1 MKQLQVQ
8 KRKYIRWIEDLSIKD
23 RPVVGGKNATLGD
36 MKRKLKTE
44 GIATPKGFA
53 TTSGAYW
60 EVLRTNGMISKVSS
74 LMNELKNGKAPLE
87 NIGAS
92 IRSLFLHAQLPE
104 QLEKEI
110 TDTYKD
116 LCLMTGKEDL
126 EVAVRSSATAEDL
139 PIASFAGML
148 ESFLNVSGEER
159 LIETCRHCYASLF
172 TDRAISYGSRMGFD
186 HMNIGL
192 SIGIHQ
198 MVRSDL
204 AGAGVMF
211 SIEKR
216 SKFSNLVVITA
227 AWGLGENVVQGVIIP
242 DEYRVFKPL
251 LDKVDVIPIVNKF
264 LGDKAL
270 RRVYDNESKTGTKN
284 IETSAQERS
293 SFVLEDEEI
302 LQIARWGCIIQ
313 EHYGRPMDV
322 EWAKDGI
329 TGGLYVVQAR
339 PVTAGAAEPP
349 KSLMFRK
356 PKRDKE
362 PLLTGVSIGEGIAV
376 GKVSLIDSFDKINRL
391 SESSILVSQSGN
403 TTWVSQ
409 MQEKEVRGLVT
420 DFGGRN
426 SHGAIVCHELGIPGI
441 HGTLKATRALK
452 PDQEIT
458 ISCVEG
464 DYGFVYDGIVGYE
477 AKEIHLADLPVTRT
491 QIMINIVS
499 ETGALHW
506 WPLPCDGI
514 GLVRSDAILRHII
527 QVHPMALIHFDQIE
541 DEIDEF
547 EIKVLTRGYKD
558 RTWYFIDTLSSCL
571 AEIACSRYPQP
582 VIVQMSDL
590 NTQEY
595 ASLKGGRQ
603 FEPEQK
609 NSGIELRGASRYL
622 SNHYRE
628 AFALE
633 CQAIKRARKEM
644 GLTNISIM
652 IPHCRN
658 LEEADG
664 VLKALEEEGL
674 VRGKEGL
681 SLHLSCDHESN
692 VNDAKA
698 LVTRF
703 DGIAIA
709 AQRICRMALAISKVP
724 ATNSP
729 KDAKAFNDSLREIL
743 NLIVTCAHEAG
754 LTVTVRGRNS
764 RELQDLI
771 GLLVELNVGAISVNP
786 EAMPR
791 VRRWVAEA
799 ELGRTS

>member
-1 MKQLQVQ
+1 MKQNQVQ
-8 KRKYIRWIEDLSIKD
+8 KREYIRWIEDLSLQD
-23 RPVVGGKNATLGD
+23 RSVVGGKNATLGD
-36 MKRKLKTE
+36 MTRKLKSE
-44 GIATPKGFA
+44 GIASPKGFA
-53 TTSGAYW
+53 TTSEAYW
-60 EVLRTNGMISKVSS
+60 EILRTNGMISKLSS
-74 LMNELKNGKAPLE
+74 LLNEINSGTSPLE
-87 NIGAS
+87 NVGAS
-92 IRSLFLHAQLPE
+92 IRNLFINAQLPE
-104 QLEKEI
+104 QLEKDI
-110 TDTYKD
+110 TDTYKE

-126 EVAVRSSATAEDL
+126 DVAVRSSATAEDL
-139 PIASFAGML
+139 PVASFAGML

-159 LIETCRHCYASLF
+159 LIEACRHCYASLF
-172 TDRAISYGSRMGFD
+172 TDRAISYGNRMGFD
-186 HMNIGL
+186 HMNIAL
-192 SIGIHQ
+192 AIGIHQ
-198 MVRSDL
+198 MVRSDQ

-216 SKFSNLVVITA
+216 SRFPNLVVITA
-227 AWGLGENVVQGVIIP
+227 GWGLGENIVQGVIIP

-251 LDKVDVIPIVNKF
+251 LNKVDVIPIVDKF

-270 RRVYDNESKTGTKN
+270 KRVYDNESKKGTKN
-284 IETSAQERS
+284 LQTSAQERT
-293 SFVLEDEEI
+293 SFVLEDGEI
-302 LQIARWGCIIQ
+302 LQLARWGCIIE

-329 TGGLYVVQAR
+329 TGELFVVQAR

-349 KSLMFRK
+349 KSLIIRK
-356 PKRDKE
+356 PNQDKE
-362 PLLTGVSIGEGIAV
+362 PILTGVSIGDGIAA
-376 GKVSLIDSFDKINRL
+376 GKVSFIESYDKINSL
-391 SESSILVSQSGN
+391 SDSSILVSQLGN
-403 TTWVSQ
+403 TSWVSQ

-441 HGTLKATRALK
+441 HGTLKATRVLK
-452 PDQEIT
+452 HDQEIT

-477 AKEIHLADLPVTRT
+477 AKEIPLADIPLTITR
-491 QIMINIVS
+491 IMINIVS
-499 ETGALHW
+499 EAGALHW
-506 WPLPCDGI
+506 WPLPSDGI
-514 GLVRSDAILRHII
+514 GLVRSDAILHHII

-547 EIKVLTRGYKD
+547 EIKVLTRNYKD

-603 FEPEQK
+603 FEPERE
-609 NSGIELRGASRYL
+609 NSGFELRGASRYL
-622 SNHYRE
+622 SNHYRK
-628 AFALE
+628 AFDLE
-633 CQAIKRARKEM
+633 CQAVKRAREEM

-652 IPHCRN
+652 IPHCRS

-681 SLHLSCDHESN
+681 RLHLSCDHESN
-692 VNDAKA
+692 VDDVEA
-698 LVTRF
+698 LVTQF
-703 DGIAIA
+703 DGISIA
-709 AQRICRMALAISKVP
+709 AQRLCRMALARKGVP
-724 ATNSP
+724 ARNSP
-729 KDAKAFNDSLREIL
+729 RDPKAFNDSLREIL
-743 NLIVTCAHEAG
+743 NRFVTSAHAAG
-754 LTVTVRGRNS
+754 RTVTVRGRNS

-771 GLLVELNVGAISVNP
+771 GLLVELNVGSISVNP
-786 EAMPR
+786 EAMPM

-799 ELGRTS
+799 EQGRTS